1 MSANETGN
9 RADRLGGLR
18 RFAIAI
24 TVLNILGH
32 AFFGF
37 EQSLAQPVVA
47 LVAAYSAE
55 LLLELI
61 DARCNRRPL
70 RFLGGG
76 PRKFVDFLLSA
87 HITGLACA
95 MLLYANERLGPV
107 IFASVVAIGSK
118 CLLRVP
124 AGNGTRHFLNPSNFG
139 ITVTLLVFSWVSI
152 APPYQ
157 FTENMTGV
165 GDWILP
171 AIIVC
176 TGTFLNAR
184 FTHRLPL
191 IAAWLGGFVAQAAL
205 RSLFLDASFGA
216 ALAPM
221 TGVAFILYTFYM
233 VTDPA
238 TTPAGRREQI
248 AFGFSV
254 AAVYGLLL
262 VVHVV
267 FGLFFA
273 LTIVCVVRGL
283 GIYARQW
290 VRGRVR
296 EDMDAVAGPA
306 AQVALTSPS
315 PASALA
321 REA

>member
-1 MSANETGN
+1 MSANESN
-9 RADRLGGLR
+9 RTDRLGGLR
-18 RFAIAI
+18 RFAVAI
-24 TVLNILGH
+24 TILNILGH

-37 EQSLAQPVVA
+37 EQSLAQPLVA
-47 LVAAYSAE
+47 LAAAYSAE
-55 LLLELI
+55 LLLEFI
-61 DARCNRRPL
+61 DARVNHRPL
-70 RFLGGG
+70 RFMGGG
-76 PRKFVDFLLSA
+76 PRRFVDFLLSA
-87 HITGLACA
+87 HITALACA

-107 IFASVVAIGSK
+107 IFASVVAISSK
-118 CLLRVP
+118 CVLRAP
-124 AGNGTRHFLNPSNFG
+124 SGNGTRHFFNPSNFG
-139 ITVTLLVFSWVSI
+139 ITVTLLVFAWISV

-171 AIIVC
+171 AVIVC

-191 IAAWLGGFVAQAAL
+191 IAAWLTGFVAQAGL
-205 RSLFLDASFGA
+205 RSVLFDIPFGA
-216 ALAPM
+216 GLVPM

-238 TTPAGRREQI
+238 TTPSGRREQI

-262 VVHVV
+262 TAHIV

-273 LTIVCVVRGL
+273 LSIVCAVRGL
-283 GIYARQW
+283 WMFATQW
-290 VRGRVR
+290 IRGRAPAPALSPSSTASAMVR
-296 EDMDAVAGPA
+296 EA
-306 AQVALTSPS
+306 
-315 PASALA
+315 
-321 REA
+321 

>member
-1 MSANETGN
+1 MSAQASN

-32 AFFGF
+32 TFFGF
-37 EQSLAQPVVA
+37 EQSFAQPVVA
-47 LVAAYSAE
+47 LASAYSTE
-55 LLLELI
+55 LLLEFI
-61 DARCNRRPL
+61 DARCNRRAL
-70 RFLGGG
+70 RFMGGG
-76 PRKFVDFLLSA
+76 ARKFVEFLLSA

-95 MLLYANERLGPV
+95 MLLYTNERFGPV
-107 IFASVVAIGSK
+107 VFASVVAISSK
-118 CLLRVP
+118 TILRAP
-124 AGNGTRHFLNPSNFG
+124 FGGGTRHFFNPSNFG
-139 ITVTLLVFSWVSI
+139 ISVTLLVFSWVSV

-191 IAAWLGGFVAQAAL
+191 IAAWLGGFVAQAAF
-205 RSLFLDASFGA
+205 RTVLFDTPLSA
-216 ALAPM
+216 ALVPM

-238 TTPAGRREQI
+238 TTPDRPRQQI
-248 AFGFSV
+248 VFGLCV
-254 AAVYGLLL
+254 GAVYGLL
-262 VVHVV
+262 VMAHVV

-273 LTIVCVVRGL
+273 LTIVCAIRGL
-283 GIYARQW
+283 WMYATGW
-290 VRGRVR
+290 IRGRER
-296 EDMDAVAGPA
+296 EETVAIAGPA
-306 AQVALTSPS
+306 GLTPPA
-315 PASALA
+315 PASAMV